1 MNIPI
6 NSKRRLLQAVFILL
20 CSQSV
25 FAQKVVR
32 YELYVKDTLVNYA
45 GKEKRSIA
53 VNGQIPM
60 PTLTFTEG
68 DTAESV
74 VQNQ

>member
-6 NSKRRLLQAVFILL
+6 NSKMRLLQAVFILL

-45 GKEKRSIA
+45 GKEKGYCGKRSDTDANAHIYR
-53 VNGQIPM
+53 GRYS
-60 PTLTFTEG
+60 G
-68 DTAESV
+68 DCSA
-74 VQNQ
+74 

>member
-1 MNIPI
+1 MDIPKNITT
-6 NSKRRLLQAVFILL
+6 RLLQTVFILL
-20 CSQSV
+20 CSQSL

-45 GKEKRSIA
+45 GKEKRAIA

-60 PTLTFTEG
+60 PTL
-68 DTAESV
+68 
-74 VQNQ
+74 

>member
-6 NSKRRLLQAVFILL
+6 YSKMRLLQAVFILL

-45 GKEKRSIA
+45 GKEKGLLR
-53 VNGQIPM
+53 
-60 PTLTFTEG
+60 
-68 DTAESV
+68 
-74 VQNQ
+74 